1 MLTKQT
7 KQSQIHPG
15 ASQPDPSPSLSP
27 YLNPGWLRGVRVC
40 SMDREGVNGPQA
52 SGSTYSYACN
62 FLLSFFPLLLSKI
75 PAKKASPSPG
85 LQHREGKGDGQES
98 GEKEPSCR
106 SRSKNPQPRWRHT
119 CESGQV
125 PPAKQLGRSWY
136 LQRQRPPSGVCRMLG
151 PGSPPSPTIINLG

>member
-27 YLNPGWLRGVRVC
+27 YVNPGWLGGVRVC

-75 PAKKASPSPG
+75 PAKRASPSPG
-85 LQHREGKGDGQES
+85 LQHREGKGGVARNLGRKS
-98 GEKEPSCR
+98 
-106 SRSKNPQPRWRHT
+106 
-119 CESGQV
+119 
-125 PPAKQLGRSWY
+125 PAADPGAKALSPGGDTRVSLGRS
-136 LQRQRPPSGVCRMLG
+136 RQQS
-151 PGSPPSPTIINLG
+151 S